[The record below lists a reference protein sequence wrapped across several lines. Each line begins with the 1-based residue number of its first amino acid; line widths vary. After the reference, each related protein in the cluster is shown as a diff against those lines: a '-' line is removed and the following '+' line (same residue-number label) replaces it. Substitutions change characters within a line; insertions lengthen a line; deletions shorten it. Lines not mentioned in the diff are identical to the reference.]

1 MGKIWLSSD
10 FHFCHNR
17 DFIYGPR
24 GFDSV
29 HDMNNTI
36 LRNFEEMVDW
46 TDDLYILGDSF
57 LNDNEEGMKFLKRI
71 PGNKHIVIGNHDTNT
86 RVDLM
91 RDAGFDI
98 LGYATIIKYKGYS
111 FYLSHYPT
119 LTSNLDDDKPL
130 NKRIIN
136 LCGHTHATNKF
147 CDWSKGLIYHCELD
161 AHDNKP
167 VEIDTILQDI
177 KDKQSKIEF

>member
-1 MGKIWLSSD
+1 MGKIWLTSD

-29 HDMNNTI
+29 HDMNNAI
-36 LRNFEEMVDW
+36 LRNFEEMVEW

-71 PGNKHIVIGNHDTNT
+71 PGNKHIIIGNHDSNV

-136 LCGHTHATNKF
+136 LCGHTHTTNKF
-147 CDWSKGLIYHCELD
+147 CDWNKGLIYHCELD
-161 AHDNKP
+161 AHHNCP

-177 KDKQSKIEF
+177 KDKQSKFEF